1 MAAKAQ
7 PASERLDRPT
17 RKGAQTR
24 QRILDAAAVLLGD
37 RGPEGLAMADIAE
50 QAGMSKASAYYYFA
64 DCDQIVHEVLVGEL
78 DKMVTAFERAA
89 ATAMTAREA
98 LECIAGSF
106 VSLLRQDRML
116 VRFVLGALQGPAF
129 SDANGERGRLSER
142 LLHLVSTQLERGK
155 AEGSVRPEVDVRFGA
170 SAILGTF
177 LSSAALSAQCFS
189 GDAREA
195 YDGLETSLLGF
206 ISHGVGVLPA
216 EAL

>member
-1 MAAKAQ
+1 MATKAQ

-50 QAGMSKASAYYYFA
+50 QAGMSKASAYYYFT

-98 LECIAGSF
+98 LECIAASF

-129 SDANGERGRLSER
+129 SDFNGERERLSER

-177 LSSAALSAQCFS
+177 LSCAALSAQCFS
-189 GDAREA
+189 GDAKEA
-195 YDGLETSLLGF
+195 YDGFKTSLLGF
-206 ISHGVGVLPA
+206 ISHGVAVLPA
-216 EAL
+216 EVS